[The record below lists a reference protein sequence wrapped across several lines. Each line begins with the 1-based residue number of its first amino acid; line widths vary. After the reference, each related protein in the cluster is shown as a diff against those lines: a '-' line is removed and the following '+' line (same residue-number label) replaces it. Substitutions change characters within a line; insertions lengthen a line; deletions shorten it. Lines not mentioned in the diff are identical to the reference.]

1 MASAKK
7 RILVTAKAYPNLS
20 SKYDETVCTA
30 GMDLDTGRFI
40 RLWPVRF
47 RYLAPERQFNKWD
60 IIEVS
65 VARKHDDPRGDTFVP
80 DTDTL
85 VVTTE
90 RYGRLPSGKIDWKA
104 RNELILPLVSTMEL
118 LDEQAKAWN
127 GSLGLV
133 RAIDPR
139 LRVDAGDDVWGP
151 KGQAIL
157 NRQTL
162 FGDPPKPL
170 DKIPW
175 AFRYRYRC
183 CGECCKSG
191 HHQQVF
197 DWEMSELYRG
207 EVARLGEPGLARD
220 SVLFKYNEQLGPSSR
235 DIHFFVGTLR
245 LRPDQFSIIGV
256 YYPPRAIEPPPPS
269 GQMAMD
275 FD

>member
-1 MASAKK
+1 MASSRM

-30 GMDLDTGRFI
+30 GIDLDTGRFV

-47 RYLAPERQFNKWD
+47 RYLAPDRQYNKWD
-60 IIEVS
+60 IIEVPVS
-65 VARKHDDPRGDTFVP
+65 AKRDDPRGDTYVP
-80 DTDTL
+80 DTDQL
-85 VVTTE
+85 VIATAK
-90 RYGRLPSGKIDWKA
+90 YGLMPNGRVNWSA
-104 RNELILPLVSTMEL
+104 RNSIVLPLVSTMES
-118 LDEQAKAWN
+118 LDEKAKTWG

-133 RAIDPR
+133 RAIDPV
-139 LRVDAGDDVWGP
+139 LRVDAGEDEWGP

-162 FGDPPKPL
+162 FGDQPKPL

-175 AFRYRYRC
+175 AFRYKYRC
-183 CGECCKSG
+183 TGCEKSG

-207 EVARLGEPGLARD
+207 ERNRLGDAKLACD
-220 SVLFKYNEQLGPSSR
+220 SVLNKYNNQLGPDKR

-245 LRPDQFSIIGV
+245 LRPDQYSIIGV
-256 YYPPRAIEPPPPS
+256 YYPPKGALCLPDTT
-269 GQMAMD
+269 QMTL
-275 FD
+275 FE